1 MVNEIKIEKSFYA
14 IIPANVRYNKNIPSG
29 GKLLYGEITA
39 LCNEKGFCWASN
51 KYFSDLYDND
61 DRTIRRWIRSLEKE
75 EFIYIIIKGKS
86 RQIFLSHKIKIDVT
100 EVENTSI
107 VENDVSEEEIQSG
120 EKPKKEKKITIK
132 KSEQKYDF
140 SVEDL
145 RLAEMLYSK
154 ILINFPYLENKKV
167 VIQEWADD
175 IRKLRL
181 IDKATIEQ
189 ISFMINWVQGGEV
202 NIPNK
207 PNKKFEPNE
216 FWSKNILSA
225 KKLRK
230 QWFENLVPQ
239 LQASIKKDVKN
250 NTVGK
255 L

>member
-1 MVNEIKIEKSFYA
+1 MVNDKK
-14 IIPANVRYNKNIPSG
+14 IIPSYWSVTPAEVRYNE
-29 GKLLYGEITA
+29 KLCGDAKQLYGEISA
-39 LCNEKGFCWASN
+39 LCNKQGYCWASN
-51 KYFSDLYDND
+51 QYFADLYKVHK
-61 DRTIRRWIRSLEKE
+61 RTVGRWISSLEKYE
-75 EFIYIIIKGKS
+75 HIYCVVKGIERK
-86 RQIFLSHKIKIDVT
+86 IFLSKKININLD
-100 EVENTSI
+100 EVEETSEI
-107 VENDVSEEEIQSG
+107 ENDVSEEEIQAG
-120 EKPKKEKKITIK
+120 EKPKKEKKLVAK
-132 KSEQKYDF
+132 KDKYNF

-175 IRKLRL
+175 IRKLRE
-181 IDKATIEQ
+181 IEKATIEQ
-189 ISFMINWVQGGEV
+189 IAFMINWVQGGEV
-202 NIPNK
+202 HIPNK